1 MKSGI
6 QVLSKKY
13 DPKNIASESL
23 GTLVLMSHSKR
34 FSFSKPMV
42 EPGTAHFKNHPSL
55 CTCKFESNFQ
65 VMLLQAV
72 SEKEEVSCVS
82 T

>member
-6 QVLSKKY
+6 QVLSK
-13 DPKNIASESL
+13 NMTQR
-23 GTLVLMSHSKR
+23 TLHQNHLENLFLCLTPRV
-34 FSFSKPMV
+34 SFSKPMV

-65 VMLLQAV
+65 IMLLQAV
-72 SEKEEVSCVS
+72 SEKEEVSCVG